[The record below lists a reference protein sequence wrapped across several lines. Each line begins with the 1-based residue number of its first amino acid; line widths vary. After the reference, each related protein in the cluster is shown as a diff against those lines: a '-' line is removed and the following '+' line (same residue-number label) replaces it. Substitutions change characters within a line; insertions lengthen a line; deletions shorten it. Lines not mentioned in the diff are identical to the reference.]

1 MDDNDDDDVS
11 SLSNVSSG
19 VASAI
24 PAKGIDLNRYLI
36 ERFNPDTQPHESRTE
51 QNSEKETRFLCFN
64 HQSLAR
70 AGVEAQELV
79 HEMQQWCQQ
88 EEQEMINFERLAV
101 FYQWQRSMHID
112 FMPILCQ
119 DESNL
124 REIPQEQEN
133 ALTMKRSLKRQRDY
147 MLMLRRSSQS
157 QREKCGAFAEYSD
170 LGKELVVAQM
180 GQAEAQRKFSEAGSR
195 LVLDDLRSAQ
205 HAYRTAGFNG
215 CTCCR
220 SGRSYGYNEHV
231 SSHNLHSSNKYKAI
245 PFHAVT
251 YAAY

>member
-51 QNSEKETRFLCFN
+51 QNSEKERLVSCVSITNRWRE
-64 HQSLAR
+64 R
-70 AGVEAQELV
+70 ALKLQELV

-133 ALTMKRSLKRQRDY
+133 A
-147 MLMLRRSSQS
+147 
-157 QREKCGAFAEYSD
+157 
-170 LGKELVVAQM
+170 
-180 GQAEAQRKFSEAGSR
+180 
-195 LVLDDLRSAQ
+195 
-205 HAYRTAGFNG
+205 H
-215 CTCCR
+215 
-220 SGRSYGYNEHV
+220 
-231 SSHNLHSSNKYKAI
+231 
-245 PFHAVT
+245 
-251 YAAY
+251 